1 MRLAA
6 RSFHMRVGRTTESAT
21 NTTRVVRRDESTTV
35 LLIRHAHTDAIARR
49 RLSGRLLGITLS
61 ALGVLEAEELGRT
74 LGASCRL
81 AAIYSSPLER
91 AHETATAIARY
102 QEARVELCDALLEV
116 DFGVWTGR
124 TFDELD
130 GDPRWHDFNHA
141 RASAMIPGGE
151 RPLAV
156 QRRIVAAVER
166 LAAKHPGATIALVTH
181 AEIVRFALLQYRSE
195 SLDLYHELKIE
206 PASVS
211 AVSISPDGVYV
222 QFVNRRADALRP

>member
-1 MRLAA
+1 
-6 RSFHMRVGRTTESAT
+6 V
-21 NTTRVVRRDESTTV
+21 
-35 LLIRHAHTDAIARR
+35 I
-49 RLSGRLLGITLS
+49 
-61 ALGVLEAEELGRT
+61 EAEELGRT

-91 AHETATAIARY
+91 AHDTATAIARY

-195 SLDLYHELKIE
+195 SLDLYHELEIE

-222 QFVNRRADALRP
+222 QFVNRRTAALRP